1 MSLYPVCY
9 YNITLTNSP
18 QILGKKNKNKTASDT
33 GSPSGKN
40 MEIEGKRGNR
50 VFQHCYT

>member
-18 QILGKKNKNKTASDT
+18 QILEKTKQLVDRLSLWQ
-33 GSPSGKN
+33 KY
-40 MEIEGKRGNR
+40 GN
-50 VFQHCYT
+50 